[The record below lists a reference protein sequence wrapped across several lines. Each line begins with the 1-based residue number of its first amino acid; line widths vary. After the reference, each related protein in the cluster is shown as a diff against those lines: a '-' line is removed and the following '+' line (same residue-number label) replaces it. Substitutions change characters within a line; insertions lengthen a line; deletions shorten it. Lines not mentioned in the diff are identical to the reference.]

1 MVVPRVESAFMTL
14 DASSS
19 SDAQLPSLGIVIV
32 NYRTYDLTLQCVQ
45 SMLAHGITAASQIV
59 VVDNDSRDGSG
70 ERLRTTLPAGVVTI
84 LSDVNGGFGAGVN
97 IGVAALNTDLV
108 LVLNPDTRFERNN
121 IDVVRRL
128 FQERV
133 RLGVVGLKLI
143 NPDGTLQYS
152 ARRFYSLLDIA
163 IRRTPLRRLP
173 PMQRLERSHLLQGHW
188 GGGPFEAD
196 WVMGTGFVV
205 RRSAFEQVGRMDE
218 GYFLYFEEV
227 DLCARMWVNGWRILA
242 VPEVE
247 LVHDHQRHSQAGIW
261 SSSGQ
266 THLRS
271 MGRFFAKF
279 GVPWI
284 YRPRHKAM
292 GVAYARWC
300 KQFSKAEDGLKQTNN
315 AST

>member
-1 MVVPRVESAFMTL
+1 MLVPGVESAFMTL
-14 DASSS
+14 DAPFP
-19 SDAQLPSLGIVIV
+19 DAQLPSLGIVIV
-32 NYRTYDLTLQCVQ
+32 NYRTYDLTMQCVQ
-45 SMLAHGITAASQIV
+45 SMLAHRIAPASQIV

-70 ERLRTTLPAGVVTI
+70 DRLRATLPAGVVTI
-84 LSDVNGGFGAGVN
+84 LSEVNGGFGAGVN
-97 IGVAALNTDLV
+97 MGAAALNTDLV
-108 LVLNPDTRFERNN
+108 LVLNPDTRFERNK

-128 FQERV
+128 FQERA

-143 NPDGTLQYS
+143 NPDGTLQHS
-152 ARRFYSLLDIA
+152 ARRFYSLPDIV
-163 IRRTPLRRLP
+163 IRRTPLKRVP
-173 PMQRLERSHLLQGHW
+173 PMRRLERSHLLEGQW
-188 GGGPFEAD
+188 AGGPFEAD

-205 RRSAFEQVGRMDE
+205 RRSAFDQVGRMDE

-227 DLCARMWVNGWRILA
+227 DLCARMWVHGWRVLA

-271 MGRFFAKF
+271 MARFFTKF

-284 YRPRHKAM
+284 QRPRHEAM
-292 GVAYARWC
+292 QAAYARWR
-300 KQFSKAEDGLKQTNN
+300 KQFSKEEDGLKQTN